1 MSLQRG
7 FADIN
12 GIQGSQMINTSSG
25 CWWRFANIIS
35 YYRVYRST

>member
-25 CWWRFANIIS
+25 C
-35 YYRVYRST
+35 